1 MRITILNENIVSRCY
16 ENMNV
21 LYNDRTKEM
30 LLLNDVASDIW
41 EYINLNKEKSITEI
55 DIEQYISK
63 IYKIDIEMIS
73 SDVID
78 FLYNLFENGLVC
90 IDNQICIK
98 DKNDSDMLEQ
108 EDVEG
113 KIIQIMQKNNQLY
126 SATFELTYLCNEK
139 CVHCYRGVIDDND
152 NKRQLDVIKCKS
164 LIDELYEM
172 KCFHLSFTGGDPF
185 LFRGFLELLEYV
197 KKKKFVFDIFT
208 NGLYLFENEYALNK
222 IIELNPR
229 RVLFSIYGANSKTH
243 DNITKLNGSFY
254 KTLEVIKKLRDKG
267 VTVILN
273 VMLLNNNIK
282 EIDQIIKFIKELN
295 VEYRVGM
302 SIIKKND
309 GGIEPLKYFINDKL
323 VMRNIIKKLFD
334 KGIYNV
340 NVPINK
346 NKGDLICGAG
356 VASMCISPNGE
367 VYPCVSLKK
376 ILGSVWLQ
384 SLKEIWYSPVRK
396 EYANKLK
403 WENTEKCLECKYNKY
418 CPHCIGISNS
428 ESGNLF
434 SCNNCDYLIAEAMW
448 NVEMDK

>member
-295 VEYRVGM
+295 VE
-302 SIIKKND
+302 
-309 GGIEPLKYFINDKL
+309 
-323 VMRNIIKKLFD
+323 
-334 KGIYNV
+334 
-340 NVPINK
+340 
-346 NKGDLICGAG
+346 
-356 VASMCISPNGE
+356 
-367 VYPCVSLKK
+367 
-376 ILGSVWLQ
+376 
-384 SLKEIWYSPVRK
+384 
-396 EYANKLK
+396 
-403 WENTEKCLECKYNKY
+403 
-418 CPHCIGISNS
+418 
-428 ESGNLF
+428 
-434 SCNNCDYLIAEAMW
+434 
-448 NVEMDK
+448 